1 MRYPKEHKAETHARI
16 VQHASLQ
23 LREKG
28 TQGVGVADL
37 MKEAGLTHG
46 GFYAHFAS
54 RDDLVVEAIAHA
66 LDNTN
71 AFWGQLVESKPIEER
86 LALLVDNY
94 LTPQHRDNAGRGC
107 AIPALG
113 ADVAREGGKSRR
125 VFADKIEQMIAVF
138 AAEAAKGNAA
148 ARRRTIGTLVT
159 VVGTLLLARATGQ
172 GALSREVLEAG
183 RAAALAAIG
192 GGGAGPSPRRRRASR
207 AETKPRKRAVG
218 APRGAKRGSGVRS

>member
-1 MRYPKEHKAETHARI
+1 MRYPKEHKAETHAKI
-16 VQHASLQ
+16 VRHASLH

-71 AFWGQLVESKPIEER
+71 AAWRKLVKGKPLDER
-86 LALLVDNY
+86 LALLIDNY
-94 LTPQHRDNAGRGC
+94 LTSQHRDNAGRGC

-113 ADVAREGGKSRR
+113 ADIARERGKSRR
-125 VFADKIEQMIAVF
+125 VFTDKIEQMIEVF
-138 AAEAAKGNAA
+138 AADAANGSAA
-148 ARRRTIGTLVT
+148 ARRRTIGVLVT
-159 VVGTLLLARATGQ
+159 VVGTLLVARATGQ
-172 GALSREVLEAG
+172 GALSREVLDAG
-183 RAAALAAIG
+183 RAAALSGIG
-192 GGGAGPSPRRRRASR
+192 AGGSGPSPRRLA
-207 AETKPRKRAVG
+207 
-218 APRGAKRGSGVRS
+218 APRGESKARARLAGAERRSKHGPVRRS